1 MFFPNQQK
9 LLKAQEQQ
17 GQVVVT
23 GLGILNV
30 VLDYQLAQFVQSNMQ
45 QLHHVL
51 LGCLTSDNPKIIAS
65 LCILLS
71 KMIKTFPLHQ
81 PQPQPQPHPEIT
93 SFYSDIEQTIS
104 TTLGSDYK
112 ASLWCVSSCATSP
125 RFPRRLSTTHHPA
138 THHQYLSKSNN
149 G

>member
-1 MFFPNQQK
+1 

-30 VLDYQLAQFVQSNMQ
+30 VLDYQLFQFVESNMQ

-71 KMIKTFPLHQ
+71 KMIKAFPLHRPLQ
-81 PQPQPQPHPEIT
+81 PQPEVT

-104 TTLGSDYK
+104 TTLSSDYK
-112 ASLWCVSSCATSP
+112 ASLW
-125 RFPRRLSTTHHPA
+125 
-138 THHQYLSKSNN
+138 Y
-149 G
+149 